1 MGEEGFDDGES
12 AATDNGATGRLDT
25 DTAGTFDSVVR
36 GNLSFVGG
44 IIGGG
49 IAYAFGL
56 VLTAILFFLFVDG
69 GTTEEMASE
78 SLPGTV
84 AMYGMGASASEF
96 LSGVGMP
103 FYNAHGA
110 LVHVTDPVS
119 GKVNLLVAH
128 DFVLPPLNFFAFA
141 LIPAG
146 LLFVFGGLIAL
157 VKSAEGFAGG
167 AVSGA
172 SVLMGYLPLVLAGA
186 LFFGRNG
193 EVAAHIQVLPAI
205 LLAGIVFPL
214 LFGGL
219 GGLLKVSV
227 VNVAIGGMRER
238 M

>member
-1 MGEEGFDDGES
+1 MGEEVVDDE
-12 AATDNGATGRLDT
+12 AVAPT
-25 DTAGTFDSVVR
+25 DTEPTGQSDTEPASAFDRVVK
-36 GNLSFVGG
+36 GNLSIVGG

-49 IAYAFGL
+49 IAYTLGL
-56 VLTAILFFLFVDG
+56 GLTAILFFLLVEG
-69 GTTEEMASE
+69 GTVGERASQD
-78 SLPGTV
+78 LPATA
-84 AMYGMGASASEF
+84 AMYGIGASASQF
-96 LSGVGMP
+96 LSGIGMP
-103 FYNAHGA
+103 FYNAHGV

-119 GKVNLLVAH
+119 GKVNLLAEL
-128 DFVLPPLNFFAFA
+128 DFALPALNPVTFA

-157 VKSAEGFAGG
+157 LKRAEGFAGG

-172 SVLMGYLPLVLAGA
+172 SVLVGYLPLVVAGA

-193 EVAAHIQVLPAI
+193 RVDAHVQLLPAT

-214 LFGGL
+214 VFGGL

-227 VNVAIGGMRER
+227 VNVVVGGIRER